1 MVQNLQRNQYQFF
14 PYHLVTPSPWPIL
27 LSFSLLSM
35 AIGAVMYMHGYIN
48 GGNLLTTGFILTTYG
63 MGLWFR
69 DVITEGTYLG
79 DHTKQVK
86 NGIQL
91 GVILFIVSEVFAF
104 LSVFWA
110 FFHASLS
117 PSIEIGGVW
126 PKLLLIILISFIFI
140 TYCSKFIK
148 ALYYTTKFFNKQVVS
163 EKINK
168 RMSSYMNI
176 NLDQIQLEFNNL
188 KKEFKPENSPFNP
201 TDFQQFINGFYQ
213 AEGTLGVYFKE
224 AKSLRVGFYF
234 AIGQNY
240 TPEVAK
246 IFILLQYHLGGIGK
260 FKFEELSSGNK
271 HIKFVVLNREDIIY
285 KVKPYFSLLYGPKK
299 FSFNKIARIYEIITK
314 PSILNDNKLVSD
326 LIHLIYN
333 LNLEGQKIKLPLVEK
348 LTIFNIVALENS
360 EKNIQRSSDF
370 DIENFQ
376 YPNVL
381 FIIGLFLGD
390 GSIYFSFDA
399 KKSIAPKFN
408 IKIVCEIVS
417 LKDTEYNRHLLNLVN
432 KSLGLN
438 NNLYINNSSKM
449 ISLRYSGNRVFDIII
464 PILEEN
470 KQWLFWKESQILLAI
485 TVKEIYKTKAHLTK
499 QGLTQLINIL
509 YSAPNGYRKPQDFWL
524 KLIEEREL

>member
-117 PSIEIGGVW
+117 PSIEIGGIW
-126 PKLLLIILISFIFI
+126 PKLLLILLISFIFI

-148 ALYYTTKFFNKQVVS
+148 ALYYTTKIFNTQVVS

-176 NLDQIQLEFNNL
+176 SLDQIQLEFNNL
-188 KKEFKPENSPFNP
+188 KKEFKPENSPFNKS
-201 TDFQQFINGFYQ
+201 DFQQFINGFYQ

-234 AIGQNY
+234 SIGQNY

-246 IFILLQYHLGGIGK
+246 IFILLQYHLGGIGN

-271 HIKFVVLNREDIIY
+271 HIKFIVLNREDIIY
-285 KVKPYFSLLYGPKK
+285 KVKP
-299 FSFNKIARIYEIITK
+299 
-314 PSILNDNKLVSD
+314 
-326 LIHLIYN
+326 
-333 LNLEGQKIKLPLVEK
+333 
-348 LTIFNIVALENS
+348 
-360 EKNIQRSSDF
+360 
-370 DIENFQ
+370 
-376 YPNVL
+376 
-381 FIIGLFLGD
+381 
-390 GSIYFSFDA
+390 
-399 KKSIAPKFN
+399 
-408 IKIVCEIVS
+408 
-417 LKDTEYNRHLLNLVN
+417 
-432 KSLGLN
+432 
-438 NNLYINNSSKM
+438 
-449 ISLRYSGNRVFDIII
+449 
-464 PILEEN
+464 
-470 KQWLFWKESQILLAI
+470 
-485 TVKEIYKTKAHLTK
+485 
-499 QGLTQLINIL
+499 
-509 YSAPNGYRKPQDFWL
+509 
-524 KLIEEREL
+524 

>member
-1 MVQNLQRNQYQFF
+1 M
-14 PYHLVTPSPWPIL
+14 
-27 LSFSLLSM
+27 
-35 AIGAVMYMHGYIN
+35 
-48 GGNLLTTGFILTTYG
+48 
-63 MGLWFR
+63 
-69 DVITEGTYLG
+69 
-79 DHTKQVK
+79 
-86 NGIQL
+86 

-117 PSIEIGGVW
+117 PSIEIGGIW
-126 PKLLLIILISFIFI
+126 PKFFINNFISLIFI

-148 ALYYTTKFFNKQVVS
+148 ALYHTTKFYNKQVS
-163 EKINK
+163 SDKINK

-176 NLDQIQLEFNNL
+176 SLDQIQLEFNKL
-188 KKEFKPENSPFNP
+188 KKEFNPHNSPFNKN
-201 TDFQQFINGFYQ
+201 DFQQFINGFFQ

-224 AKSLRVGFYF
+224 SESLRVGFYF

-246 IFILLQYHLGGIGK
+246 IFILLQYYLGGIGK

-285 KVKPYFSLLYGPKK
+285 KVKPYFSLLYGHKK
-299 FSFNKIARIYEIITK
+299 FSFNKVARIYEIIK
-314 PSILNDNKLVSD
+314 NPSISNDTKLVSE
-326 LIHLIYN
+326 LIYLIYN
-333 LNLEGQKIKLPLVEK
+333 LNLEGQKIKLPLAEK
-348 LTIFNIVALENS
+348 LAIFNIVNLENS
-360 EKNIQRSSDF
+360 ENNIKTSSDF
-370 DIENFQ
+370 YIENFQ

-390 GSIYFSFDA
+390 GSLYFSFDA

-417 LKDTEYNRHLLNLVN
+417 LKDTEYNRHLLNLVY
-432 KSLGLN
+432 KSLGLK
-438 NNLYINNSSKM
+438 NNLYVNNSLKM
-449 ISLRYSGNRVFDIII
+449 ISLRYSGNTVFDNII

-470 KQWLFWKESQILLAI
+470 IQWLFWKESQILLAV
-485 TVKEIYKTKAHLTK
+485 TVKKIYKTKAHLTK

-524 KLIEEREL
+524 KLIEERKL